1 MSTASFIIACCQS
14 LTNTFVSKALKRENV
29 QLITVLDSLDI
40 IYAIILQYIFF
51 RQTKSSIFYTGAS
64 LIISSALILSV
75 DS

>member
-51 RQTKSSIFYTGAS
+51 GKQNLRYFT
-64 LIISSALILSV
+64 LEHRLLSHRH
-75 DS
+75 